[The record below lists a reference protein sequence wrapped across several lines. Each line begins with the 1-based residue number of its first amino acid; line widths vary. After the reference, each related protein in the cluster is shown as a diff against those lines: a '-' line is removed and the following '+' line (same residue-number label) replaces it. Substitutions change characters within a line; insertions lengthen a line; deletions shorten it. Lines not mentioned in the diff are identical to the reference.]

1 MPAQLQPSATS
12 VCRLCKVAT
21 ARIHFTENL
30 REIDVSCESCGRFR
44 VEIPGYDI
52 DLDALTGAQRLQLI
66 GVIKS
71 KRAAGE
77 ASPLVTNEDLKGVL
91 GME

>member
-1 MPAQLQPSATS
+1 MTAQLQPSATS

-44 VEIPGYDI
+44 VEIPAYEI
-52 DLDALTGAQRLQLI
+52 NLDALTGAQRLQVI
-66 GVIKS
+66 GIIKS
-71 KRAAGE
+71 KRAAGD
-77 ASPLVTNEDLKGVL
+77 ASPLVTNEELKTILGVD
-91 GME
+91 